1 MRPSTIKGSVMF
13 LCKDLRSCHLVTVNW
28 TQPSSLQTY
37 LLLKVVQQ
45 RPCDWVGEVLPSV
58 TGNVQRVQKLADAKE
73 MDTNFQHSD
82 KY

>member
-1 MRPSTIKGSVMF
+1 MF
-13 LCKDLRSCHLVTVNW
+13 LCRDPRSCHLVTVTL

-58 TGNVQRVQKLADAKE
+58 TGNVQRVQNLADAKE
-73 MDTNFQHSD
+73 METNFQHSD